1 MDTKIALIGVWKDL
15 QIHIRIWNQKLREDK
30 IADVNQARPGAPC
43 RCVGLTRRPYKV
55 YFAMKSM
62 PRAINSP

>member
-15 QIHIRIWNQKLREDK
+15 QIHIRIWNQKLHEDK

-55 YFAMKSM
+55 
-62 PRAINSP
+62 

>member
-15 QIHIRIWNQKLREDK
+15 QMHIRVWNQKVHEDK
-30 IADVNQARPGAPC
+30 IADVNQAWPGAPC
-43 RCVGLTRRPYKV
+43 RYVGLTRRPYKV